1 MTILLAFIFI
11 FIILLSIFFCGFVTG
26 VWYRT
31 KTIEKEDLETL
42 EMLRGVKE
50 YGRVKTVSV
59 LWK

>member
-42 EMLRGVKE
+42 EMLRGVK
-50 YGRVKTVSV
+50 
-59 LWK
+59 